1 MTQTKLKEPYELT
14 DDEAKEFCLKHW
26 DAILDT
32 DDNYSNS
39 SRSAEY
45 DWWIHEET
53 TADGYTIWVAKYEDG
68 QVWPSESV
76 YYYADGLDEVI
87 WECLRTGGTL
97 RINDSDYD
105 ELESQ
110 GLFDWQEKYA
120 TIYEELNEEQDED

>member
-14 DDEAKEFCLKHW
+14 DDEAKEFCLNHW
-26 DAILDT
+26 DSTIVT

-39 SRSAEY
+39 PSNAEY

-53 TADGYTIWVAKYEDG
+53 TADGYTIWIAKYEDG

-87 WECLRTGGTL
+87 WECLRTGGIL
-97 RINDSDYD
+97 RINDSDYE
-105 ELESQ
+105 ELDSQ